1 MIIKYILQVNIKVQE
16 IGNMFANFG
25 LLHGKQEGELS
36 VVVRGGLN
44 NLGGAGE
51 CLHLETTR

>member
-1 MIIKYILQVNIKVQE
+1 MNIKVQE

-51 CLHLETTR
+51 RLHLETTR

>member
-1 MIIKYILQVNIKVQE
+1 MKPPGRERERDRLE
-16 IGNMFANFG
+16 GRERE
-25 LLHGKQEGELS
+25 GKRQRVQEGELS

-51 CLHLETTR
+51 LLHLETNR